1 MAASP
6 PLPLPAGHARAA
18 RDARDERA
26 ARDARA
32 APARPGALAPL
43 ALSGLCAGVRPG
55 DDVASARLR
64 LLALQRADGEDL
76 SRLDDHDL
84 QARLEAWHGRA
95 ESLGTD
101 PDPPA
106 LMRLASAPAA
116 GEAAAV
122 AAAGPRRS
130 APVEP
135 AAPAE
140 TTFAAD
146 VDA

>member
-1 MAASP
+1 M
-6 PLPLPAGHARAA
+6 
-18 RDARDERA
+18 
-26 ARDARA
+26 
-32 APARPGALAPL
+32 
-43 ALSGLCAGVRPG
+43 RPG

-140 TTFAAD
+140 TTFGAD
-146 VDA
+146 VDAEAMAQALVQAAQDGVPFCEECARAAARAAAGGAGP